1 MTKQEL
7 KELLKGSLTVESRT
21 VDQFFAGRDGCMGY
35 HALVTKTTVKFDG
48 DVISETQNRA

>member
-7 KELLKGSLTVESRT
+7 KELLKGSLTVESIT
-21 VDQFFAGRDGCMGY
+21 VNQFFAGRDGCMGY
-35 HALVTKTTVKFDG
+35 HSLVTKTTVKFDG